1 MNIMVQIKLL
11 RIARKKNPVVKQFF
25 KILQPYKI
33 KILRNTVIIRK
44 GIDDGHDSREQ
55 DNGHA
60 DEQRRSNQKDNSSL
74 SFTLH

>member
-1 MNIMVQIKLL
+1 MCIRDSCQEE
-11 RIARKKNPVVKQFF
+11 NPVLKQFF
-25 KILQPYKI
+25 KIQQPYKI

-60 DEQRRSNQKDNSSL
+60 DEQLSL
-74 SFTLH
+74 IHI